1 MPAGIFIEWERG
13 FALARFGGNEP
24 QLHGAHG
31 SLIAVGNAEFPD
43 YALYVDLDGSTAK
56 HQLLRDLTV
65 SVPLSHQS
73 HDLDLSPRKPRS
85 KMRWGLWALFRS
97 FGGWASS
104 WALLI
109 MLATRLLRRLVEE
122 RRIQR
127 RFPADHLPHSA
138 DHLLLGGI
146 LEHAAGGAC
155 LKCLEQ
161 VVRVL
166 VYGFYYK
173 RW

>member
-1 MPAGIFIEWERG
+1 MAATMGPAKNMPAGIFIEWERG

-85 KMRWGLWALFRS
+85 KMR
-97 FGGWASS
+97 
-104 WALLI
+104 
-109 MLATRLLRRLVEE
+109 
-122 RRIQR
+122 
-127 RFPADHLPHSA
+127 
-138 DHLLLGGI
+138 
-146 LEHAAGGAC
+146 
-155 LKCLEQ
+155 
-161 VVRVL
+161 
-166 VYGFYYK
+166 
-173 RW
+173 